1 MFAVSIS
8 HNTNQTIKI
17 MSYLEEIKPYIKY
30 VLLYNEGKGSPNY
43 EIKQK
48 ISEVYD
54 RLRHKESSIIFGKK
68 NAQITPTDL
77 GCSRCIATMM
87 VEVEKWYHYK
97 LKENTVEFK
106 GVPQIHISQEE
117 KETVRPDQLS
127 WGDFKTYCKDQGL
140 KVKGKTKVQ
149 LLDELSKL

>member
-1 MFAVSIS
+1 
-8 HNTNQTIKI
+8 

-77 GCSRCIATMM
+77 GCSKCIATMM
-87 VEVEKWYHYK
+87 REVEKWYHYK

-106 GVPQIHISQEE
+106 GVPDAYIIKNDSDEDE
-117 KETVRPDQLS
+117 AVRPDQLS

-149 LLDELSKL
+149 LLEELSKP